1 MERLERTNPSQIAKK
16 DMNQSIKDVS
26 KMSLSSNRRNNQAS
40 STMIP
45 QHRRNEDGR
54 ISIGAV
60 GGRQQTQI
68 ALDTPTTATQN
79 LKTGRDLN
87 DMKAGIESLEINSTT
102 SGSSDIASPQK
113 VSPPSASHKCSSVS
127 DAGHDGSDGLAT
139 TRQLLGHRQ
148 ASTGSSE
155 TDTDADAAANEQAQK
170 EQVFEKLG
178 AFVKEHKDAPQEEE
192 EEEEEAP
199 SSRMTP
205 PPEAEISLTLND
217 MTSASEAV
225 PAAATNNN
233 DAIEE
238 EPRSSRRISFSRLD
252 DVMVSDD
259 GEDNGDDSDD
269 DKSMTLD
276 DLMEMSTNDR
286 ASPSSAPTSVPGL
299 IRSSAETTTTTTT
312 TTDYEVSIEAPLRE
326 ESNSSRRSS
335 AISFECHDSVLFD
348 LLSQEISDNE
358 DDIDP
363 RRNPS
368 FYNESIGAPNVL
380 SRMDQSILA
389 REVSNGRLA
398 RDGMHYSFS
407 HGLNLD
413 E

>member
-1 MERLERTNPSQIAKK
+1 
-16 DMNQSIKDVS
+16 MNF
-26 KMSLSSNRRNNQAS
+26 SSNPRNNQAS

-54 ISIGAV
+54 ISIGPV
-60 GGRQQTQI
+60 GRQQQAQI
-68 ALDTPTTATQN
+68 ARDTPTTTQN
-79 LKTGRDLN
+79 LKSAPGLVD
-87 DMKAGIESLEINSTT
+87 DMKVGDGIESLKISSTT
-102 SGSSDIASPQK
+102 SSSSADAVSPK
-113 VSPPSASHKCSSVS
+113 KLSPPSASHKCSSNSNGS
-127 DAGHDGSDGLAT
+127 DDDDGLAV

-148 ASTGSSE
+148 AASTVSSE
-155 TDTDADAAANEQAQK
+155 TETHSANNEDTSK
-170 EQVFEKLG
+170 EQVFEKLD
-178 AFVKEHKDAPQEEE
+178 AFVQEHKD
-192 EEEEEAP
+192 EEEAAVP
-199 SSRMTP
+199 RMTP

-217 MTSASEAV
+217 MTSASGAV
-225 PAAATNNN
+225 PPPAAADSNGVT
-233 DAIEE
+233 E

-252 DVMVSDD
+252 DVMVS
-259 GEDNGDDSDD
+259 GDDDDDDDDDD

-286 ASPSSAPTSVPGL
+286 ASSSPAPTSVPDL
-299 IRSSAETTTTTTT
+299 IRSSADTAGTAVSTTTTTGA
-312 TTDYEVSIEAPLRE
+312 DYEVSIEAPLRE
-326 ESNSSRRSS
+326 EGSSSRRSS
-335 AISFECHDSVLFD
+335 AISFECHDSVLLD

-368 FYNESIGAPNVL
+368 FYNESIDAPNVL

-398 RDGMHYSFS
+398 RDGMHFSFS

>member
-1 MERLERTNPSQIAKK
+1 
-16 DMNQSIKDVS
+16 
-26 KMSLSSNRRNNQAS
+26 
-40 STMIP
+40 MIP

-54 ISIGAV
+54 ISVGAV
-60 GGRQQTQI
+60 GGRPQTQI

-87 DMKAGIESLEINSTT
+87 DMKAGIESLKINSTT
-102 SGSSDIASPQK
+102 SGSADIASSK
-113 VSPPSASHKCSSVS
+113 KMSPPSASHNCSSNS
-127 DAGHDGSDGLAT
+127 DAGQDGSDGLAA

-155 TDTDADAAANEQAQK
+155 TDTDANAAANEQTQK
-170 EQVFEKLG
+170 EHVFEKLG

-192 EEEEEAP
+192 EEEAP
-199 SSRMTP
+199 SSSRMTP
-205 PPEAEISLTLND
+205 PFEAEISLTLND

-225 PAAATNNN
+225 PAAAATNN
-233 DAIEE
+233 DAIAE

-276 DLMEMSTNDR
+276 DLVEMSTNDR
-286 ASPSSAPTSVPGL
+286 ASPSSAPTSVPDL

-312 TTDYEVSIEAPLRE
+312 TTDYEFSIEAPLRE
-326 ESNSSRRSS
+326 EGSSSRRSS
-335 AISFECHDSVLFD
+335 AISFECHDSVLFN

-398 RDGMHYSFS
+398 RDGMHFSFS

>member
-1 MERLERTNPSQIAKK
+1 MEHNKPSQILERP
-16 DMNQSIKDVS
+16 QSIEEAS
-26 KMSLSSNRRNNQAS
+26 KMNFSSNRRNNQAS

-45 QHRRNEDGR
+45 QHRRNEEGR

-60 GGRQQTQI
+60 GGRQQAQI
-68 ALDTPTTATQN
+68 ALDTPTTTQN
-79 LKTGRDLN
+79 IKSAPCLN
-87 DMKAGIESLEINSTT
+87 NMKAGIESLKINSTT
-102 SGSSDIASPQK
+102 SGSAAIASPK
-113 VSPPSASHKCSSVS
+113 KLSPPSASHKCSSNS
-127 DAGHDGSDGLAT
+127 DGQDDDDGLAA

-148 ASTGSSE
+148 ANTVSSE
-155 TDTDADAAANEQAQK
+155 TDTDSADASNSEHTK
-170 EQVFEKLG
+170 KGQVFEKLG
-178 AFVKEHKDAPQEEE
+178 AFVQERKDAPD
-192 EEEEEAP
+192 EAAVL
-199 SSRMTP
+199 RMTP
-205 PPEAEISLTLND
+205 PPEAEVSLTLND
-217 MTSASEAV
+217 MRSAPSEAV
-225 PAAATNNN
+225 LAAANNE
-233 DAIEE
+233 AIE

-252 DVMVSDD
+252 DIVDSDD
-259 GEDNGDDSDD
+259 DNDDDDSDD

-276 DLMEMSTNDR
+276 DLMELSTNDR
-286 ASPSSAPTSVPGL
+286 ASPSSAPTSVPDL
-299 IRSSAETTTTTTT
+299 IRSSAQTTTNPTTPGAE
-312 TTDYEVSIEAPLRE
+312 YEVSIEAPLRE
-326 ESNSSRRSS
+326 EGSSSRRSS
-335 AISFECHDSVLFD
+335 AISFECHDSVLLD

-398 RDGMHYSFS
+398 RDGMHFSFS

>member
-1 MERLERTNPSQIAKK
+1 
-16 DMNQSIKDVS
+16 
-26 KMSLSSNRRNNQAS
+26 
-40 STMIP
+40 MIP

-60 GGRQQTQI
+60 GGRPQTQI

-79 LKTGRDLN
+79 LKTDPDLN
-87 DMKAGIESLEINSTT
+87 DMKAGIESLKINSTI
-102 SGSSDIASPQK
+102 SGSVDVASSKK
-113 VSPPSASHKCSSVS
+113 VSPPSASHKCSSNS
-127 DAGHDGSDGLAT
+127 DAGQDGSDGLAT
-139 TRQLLGHRQ
+139 TRQLLGYRQ

-155 TDTDADAAANEQAQK
+155 ADTDTNNAANEQTQK

-178 AFVKEHKDAPQEEE
+178 AFVQEHKDAP
-192 EEEEEAP
+192 EEEEAP
-199 SSRMTP
+199 SSSRMTP
-205 PPEAEISLTLND
+205 PFEAEISLTLND

-225 PAAATNNN
+225 PAAAATNN
-233 DAIEE
+233 DAIAE

-252 DVMVSDD
+252 DVMVSGDD
-259 GEDNGDDSDD
+259 DNDDDDSDD

-276 DLMEMSTNDR
+276 DLMEISTNDR
-286 ASPSSAPTSVPGL
+286 SSPSSAPTSVPDL

-326 ESNSSRRSS
+326 EGSSSRRSS
-335 AISFECHDSVLFD
+335 AISFECHDSVLFN

-398 RDGMHYSFS
+398 RDGMHFSSS

>member
-1 MERLERTNPSQIAKK
+1 
-16 DMNQSIKDVS
+16 MNF
-26 KMSLSSNRRNNQAS
+26 SSNRRNNQAS

-60 GGRQQTQI
+60 GGRPQTQI
-68 ALDTPTTATQN
+68 ALDTPTTATEN

-87 DMKAGIESLEINSTT
+87 DMKAGIESLKINSAM
-102 SGSSDIASPQK
+102 SGSSEIASPKK
-113 VSPPSASHKCSSVS
+113 VSPPSASHNCSSNT
-127 DAGHDGSDGLAT
+127 DAGQGGSDGLAN
-139 TRQLLGHRQ
+139 TRQLLGHQQ

-155 TDTDADAAANEQAQK
+155 TDTDANAAANKQTQK

-192 EEEEEAP
+192 EETP

-205 PPEAEISLTLND
+205 PPEAEVSLTLND

-225 PAAATNNN
+225 PTAAVTNN

-252 DVMVSDD
+252 DVMVSGDD
-259 GEDNGDDSDD
+259 DNDDDDSDD

-286 ASPSSAPTSVPGL
+286 ASPSSAPTSVPDL
-299 IRSSAETTTTTTT
+299 IRSSAETATTTTPS
-312 TTDYEVSIEAPLRE
+312 TDYEVSIEAPLRE
-326 ESNSSRRSS
+326 EGSSSRRSS

-348 LLSQEISDNE
+348 LLSREISDNE

-368 FYNESIGAPNVL
+368 FYNESIGAPNAL

>member
-1 MERLERTNPSQIAKK
+1 
-16 DMNQSIKDVS
+16 
-26 KMSLSSNRRNNQAS
+26 
-40 STMIP
+40 MIP

-54 ISIGAV
+54 ISIGSV
-60 GGRQQTQI
+60 GRQQTQI
-68 ALDTPTTATQN
+68 VLDTPTTTQN
-79 LKTGRDLN
+79 LKSAPGLLDDTC
-87 DMKAGIESLEINSTT
+87 MKVGDGIESLKISPTGTT
-102 SGSSDIASPQK
+102 SSSSTDTASPK
-113 VSPPSASHKCSSVS
+113 KLSPPSASHICSSHSVGS
-127 DAGHDGSDGLAT
+127 DDDDGLAA
-139 TRQLLGHRQ
+139 TRQLLGHGQ
-148 ASTGSSE
+148 ASTVSSVTE
-155 TDTDADAAANEQAQK
+155 THSANTANNEDTNK
-170 EQVFEKLG
+170 EQVFEKLD
-178 AFVKEHKDAPQEEE
+178 AFVQEHKD
-192 EEEEEAP
+192 EEEAAVP
-199 SSRMTP
+199 RMTPP

-217 MTSASEAV
+217 MASASGAV
-225 PAAATNNN
+225 PPAAAAAADNGVN
-233 DAIEE
+233 EE
-238 EPRSSRRISFSRLD
+238 SRSSRRISFSRLD
-252 DVMVSDD
+252 DVMVSGDD
-259 GEDNGDDSDD
+259 DYDDDDSDD

-286 ASPSSAPTSVPGL
+286 ASSSPAPTSVPDL
-299 IRSSAETTTTTTT
+299 IRSSAETTATAGA
-312 TTDYEVSIEAPLRE
+312 DYEVPIEAPLRE
-326 ESNSSRRSS
+326 EGSSSRRSS
-335 AISFECHDSVLFD
+335 AISFECHDSVLLD

>member
-1 MERLERTNPSQIAKK
+1 
-16 DMNQSIKDVS
+16 MNF
-26 KMSLSSNRRNNQAS
+26 SSNRRNNQAS
-40 STMIP
+40 STMMP

-54 ISIGAV
+54 ISFGAID
-60 GGRQQTQI
+60 RQQAQSQV
-68 ALDTPTTATQN
+68 DTPTNTQN
-79 LKTGRDLN
+79 PKTLGPDLN
-87 DMKAGIESLEINSTT
+87 DMKADIESLKIKSTP
-102 SGSSDIASPQK
+102 SGSDNIASPK
-113 VSPPSASHKCSSVS
+113 KMSPPSASLKCSSNS
-127 DAGHDGSDGLAT
+127 DAGQDGGDDLSA

-155 TDTDADAAANEQAQK
+155 TDTDANSATNEQTQK
-170 EQVFEKLG
+170 EQVFDKLG
-178 AFVKEHKDAPQEEE
+178 AFVQEHKDAS
-192 EEEEEAP
+192 EEEAEEAS

-205 PPEAEISLTLND
+205 APEAEISLTLND

-225 PAAATNNN
+225 PAAAATNS
-233 DAIEE
+233 DAVE

-252 DVMVSDD
+252 DVV
-259 GEDNGDDSDD
+259 DSDD
-269 DKSMTLD
+269 DNDDDDESMTLD
-276 DLMEMSTNDR
+276 ELMEMATNDR
-286 ASPSSAPTSVPGL
+286 ASPSSAPTSVPDL
-299 IRSSAETTTTTTT
+299 IRSSAETAAAAVTTT
-312 TTDYEVSIEAPLRE
+312 TTDYGVVTEAPLRE
-326 ESNSSRRSS
+326 EGQSSRRSS

-398 RDGMHYSFS
+398 REGMHYSFS
-407 HGLNLD
+407 HGLNSD

>member
-1 MERLERTNPSQIAKK
+1 
-16 DMNQSIKDVS
+16 MNV
-26 KMSLSSNRRNNQAS
+26 SSNRRNDQAS

-60 GGRQQTQI
+60 GGRPQTQI

-79 LKTGRDLN
+79 LKTGRD
-87 DMKAGIESLEINSTT
+87 MKAGIESLKISSTI
-102 SGSSDIASPQK
+102 SGSADVASSKK
-113 VSPPSASHKCSSVS
+113 VSPPSASHKCSSNS
-127 DAGHDGSDGLAT
+127 DAGQDGSDGLAT

-155 TDTDADAAANEQAQK
+155 TDTDTNNAANEQTQK

-192 EEEEEAP
+192 EEEAP
-199 SSRMTP
+199 SSSRMTP

-225 PAAATNNN
+225 PAAATNND

-269 DKSMTLD
+269 DESMTLD

-286 ASPSSAPTSVPGL
+286 ASPSSAPTSVPDL